1 MGRRKKENNFSY
13 VDIIV
18 STYITK
24 KDYEKA
30 QLNFSNNLS
39 IIGEQCYTAKKTNKK
54 SPNFIVEIEENDDD
68 DDDDI
73 Y

>member
-13 VDIIV
+13 VDIVV

-30 QLNFSNNLS
+30 QLNFSNDLS
-39 IIGEQCYTAKKTNKK
+39 KAGGQFSTAKKACKK
-54 SPNFIVEIEENDDD
+54 PPDPVVEIEENDDD
-68 DDDDI
+68 DMD
-73 Y
+73 

>member
-13 VDIIV
+13 VDIVV

-30 QLNFSNNLS
+30 QLNFSNDLS
-39 IIGEQCYTAKKTNKK
+39 RTGGQCHTVKKANKK
-54 SPNFIVEIEENDDD
+54 PPDPIVEIEENDDD
-68 DDDDI
+68 DMD
-73 Y
+73 